1 MTTLPQALDE
11 YLALRQ
17 AMGFAVRDAR
27 RLLRRFID
35 FLEQHRATSITSA
48 LALSWATEPRAAQP
62 AEWPRRLSLI
72 RGFARYRSATDPRTQ
87 IPAAGILPY
96 RPQRA
101 APYLYS
107 DAEIEQLLQAAAQ
120 LPSPTGLR
128 AHTYVAA
135 FGLLAVT
142 GLRVAEL
149 VALDDQDTDLT
160 RGHVTI
166 RRGKF
171 SKSRLL
177 PVHPSTQQA
186 LRHYV
191 AARERCYPIPQSPSF
206 LVSEQGARLTHW
218 SVRATFVALS
228 RQIGLRGPADSH
240 GPRLHDL
247 RHRFAVEALLRWYRQ
262 GADVERHLPELSTY
276 LGHVKVADTYW
287 YLSATP
293 ELLQLALD
301 RLEHSPPPQGVGS

>member
-27 RLLRRFID
+27 RQLRRFID

-48 LALSWATEPRAAQP
+48 LALSWATEPHVAQP
-62 AEWPRRLSLI
+62 AEWSRRLSLI

-107 DAEIEQLLQAAAQ
+107 DTEIEQLLQAAAQ

-171 SKSRLL
+171 GKSRLL
-177 PVHPSTQQA
+177 PVHPTTQQA

-191 AARERCYPIPQSPSF
+191 AARDRCYPIPQSPSF

-218 SVRATFVALS
+218 SLRATFVALS

-301 RLEHSPPPQGVGS
+301 RLEHSPPSQGVGS